1 MKILAK
7 FFSEILHPLLM
18 PFYGILMMFY
28 YSYLYILPLQYKW
41 LVLGGVLLFTCI
53 IPALCILLLY
63 KTGKIK
69 TIGLNHREDRPIPY
83 AICLISYICC
93 GILLYRLL
101 LPPWVLGF
109 VGGGLLSVITAA
121 LINIQWKISAHMTGI
136 GGVLGTAFAL
146 ASMQHTFP
154 IHLFI
159 GLILATGILGTSR
172 IGLGCHTFMQV
183 IAGTLNGFIWVFGCM
198 ILCAGIPV
206 V

>member
-7 FFSEILHPLLM
+7 IFSEILHPLLM

-109 VGGGLLSVITAA
+109 VGGGLLYFFSY
-121 LINIQWKISAHMTGI
+121 G
-136 GGVLGTAFAL
+136 
-146 ASMQHTFP
+146 
-154 IHLFI
+154 
-159 GLILATGILGTSR
+159 
-172 IGLGCHTFMQV
+172 
-183 IAGTLNGFIWVFGCM
+183 
-198 ILCAGIPV
+198 
-206 V
+206 